1 VEHYFSDFLSCLES
15 RIMKEN
21 GRIEQEALKLHNYSG
36 YIETSDIYYD
46 LVPEKLDLPLNLY
59 VTGTVNIDETT
70 YAFSPKVLDRANVIE
85 FNEVSVSRYT
95 EPDTEDVFKLK
106 KFPSFGVA
114 KLALSDDY
122 NKTPPKFQDVV
133 KELLDILQPYNL
145 HFGYRVINEM
155 ALFVNNSIEHID
167 DSEPV
172 LLQAIDIQIN
182 QKILP

>member
-1 VEHYFSDFLSCLES
+1 SNWTDSTELFGYYSVLEEKYVLTPLLKFLLTARDYPEKPFFLILDEMNLSKVEHYFSDFLSCLES

-95 EPDTEDVFKLK
+95 EPDSEDVFK
-106 KFPSFGVA
+106 
-114 KLALSDDY
+114 
-122 NKTPPKFQDVV
+122 
-133 KELLDILQPYNL
+133 
-145 HFGYRVINEM
+145 
-155 ALFVNNSIEHID
+155 
-167 DSEPV
+167 
-172 LLQAIDIQIN
+172 
-182 QKILP
+182 